1 MHTLGDLDRARAVG
15 AIHRTG
21 ISLRKLALEL
31 NCSRSLLSRL
41 LQVAKAPPEDLAAA
55 REGTT
60 STRELA
66 RRAGSAGTRGTAQ
79 HHEAI
84 AFELERAGVQ
94 GSQTFL
100 SWLDEEGVAAAD
112 RAQVIEQACFYLAAT
127 DHAADEQENMLAHML
142 LVEVGSHFRRRQVE
156 TDRDDAFVWPAL
168 MLALCAVHR
177 ISDGRVRTK
186 ALELARGGLL
196 PFVGQAGF
204 GAEESIRLIAVPSG
218 STA

>member
-1 MHTLGDLDRARAVG
+1 M
-15 AIHRTG
+15 
-21 ISLRKLALEL
+21 SLRKLALEL

-66 RRAGSAGTRGTAQ
+66 RRAGSAGTRGTAR

-100 SWLDEEGVAAAD
+100 SWLDEEGVAAAE

-127 DHAADEQENMLAHML
+127 DHAADEQ
-142 LVEVGSHFRRRQVE
+142 VE

-168 MLALCAVHR
+168 KLALCAVHR